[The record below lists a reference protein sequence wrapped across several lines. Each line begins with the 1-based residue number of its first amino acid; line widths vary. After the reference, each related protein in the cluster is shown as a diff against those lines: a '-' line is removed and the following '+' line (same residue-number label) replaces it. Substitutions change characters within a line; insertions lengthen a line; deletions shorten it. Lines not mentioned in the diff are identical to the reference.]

1 MREFLN
7 KNGKYVAVAALVLAG
22 LVIFVSMRGPAKKPE
37 STYFIDED
45 TGVESARPVTDVP
58 PLIGAKNNPSIVKV
72 YKYRVEGNPAIKVGY
87 YIKFTPEMKA
97 KVEDSI
103 AHPEKYP
110 DLNTSTGMLVR
121 KPDAGPSGWVPATSG
136 EGKKIMEG
144 DPNEGSRDTVY
155 P

>member
-7 KNGKYVAVAALVLAG
+7 KNGKYVAVGAIVLAG
-22 LVIFVSMRGPAKKPE
+22 AFFFFTARGGVKKPN
-37 STYFIDED
+37 TTFFIDED
-45 TGVESARPVTDVP
+45 TSVESARPVTDVP
-58 PLIGAKNNPSIVKV
+58 PLTGAKGNPSIVKV
-72 YKYRVEGNPAIKVGY
+72 YKYRVEGSPDVKVGY
-87 YIKFTPEMKA
+87 YLKFTPEMKA
-97 KVEDSI
+97 KVEDSL

-110 DLNTSTGMLVR
+110 ELNASTGTLVR
-121 KPDAGPSGWVPATSG
+121 KPDAGPSGWVSATSR